1 MLAMLPTVMVVAVTP
16 VSVLPPLPPAGV
28 WFPLAP
34 QADVDAA
41 DVTPVLP
48 APWEVGL
55 VVPVTLPGLVAEPGV
70 VPPATVVVV
79 VAEPEP
85 LVPLA
90 RVWLPFPDAVP
101 LLETPWAN

>member
-1 MLAMLPTVMVVAVTP
+1 
-16 VSVLPPLPPAGV
+16 
-28 WFPLAP
+28 LAP

-41 DVTPVLP
+41 GVTPVPP

-55 VVPVTLPGLVAEPGV
+55 VVPVTVPGLVTAPGL

-79 VAEPEP
+79 VAVEPEP

-90 RVWLPFPDAVP
+90 RV
-101 LLETPWAN
+101 